1 ASLPAAVG
9 EDLFQRTGLRYI
21 EGYGLT
27 ETISQTHSNPSHRP
41 KFQCLGIP
49 VFDVDA
55 RIIDTAT
62 GEELGVNQEG
72 ELVVNGP
79 QVFKGYYQRE
89 EENEKAHIEIDG
101 KRFFRTG
108 DIVRMDEEGYFFIVD
123 RLKRMIN
130 ASGFKVWPTEVES
143 ILYKHPAVQQACV
156 VSSPDKKRGETV
168 KAFIILKDDYKNKIT
183 ETDII
188 KWSKE
193 QMA

>member
-1 ASLPAAVG
+1 TRWDREYARIAIKKYRCTHWVVISTMLIDFLSNPNLKTEDLSSLELISGGGASLPAAVG

-27 ETISQTHSNPSHRP
+27 ETISQTQSNASHRP
-41 KFQCLGIP
+41 KVRCLGIAG
-49 VFDVDA
+49 FDVDA

-108 DIVRMDEEGYFFIVD
+108 D
-123 RLKRMIN
+123 
-130 ASGFKVWPTEVES
+130 
-143 ILYKHPAVQQACV
+143 
-156 VSSPDKKRGETV
+156 
-168 KAFIILKDDYKNKIT
+168 
-183 ETDII
+183 
-188 KWSKE
+188 
-193 QMA
+193 